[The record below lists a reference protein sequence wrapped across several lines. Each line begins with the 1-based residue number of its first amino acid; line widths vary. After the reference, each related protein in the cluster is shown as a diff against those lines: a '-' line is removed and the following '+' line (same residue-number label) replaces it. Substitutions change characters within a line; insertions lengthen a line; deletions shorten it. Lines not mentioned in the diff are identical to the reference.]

1 MRVAQCHG
9 WITALGVALGGSGAG
24 CVADLGQPDD
34 QPAAPTSKAA
44 SALGAA
50 HRPRAS
56 AAPFA
61 ATDDLNFG
69 VAGDD
74 RFVFVTQPF
83 ARRVLVLDRASGETL
98 GELPPPPGGFLLP
111 FTLRVPRPGHLVV
124 LDPGG
129 FPSPTVPSI
138 ARVYD
143 YEVRKGCDHGHRDGH
158 GGHGDH
164 DDRGFE
170 AELVRTVSFAGLPIV
185 FAEDVEVTD
194 AGLYVL
200 SESIIGALWVVH
212 PDGSIAPGLFPDSP
226 DPADAIPAIGPCL
239 IPDATI
245 GGVPFHPA
253 GNFGPGVLSL
263 ASRDGWLYFSST
275 CRGGVQRIP
284 IASLTDPTRSP
295 AQRASDIEVVSPRPA
310 GEAETFEG
318 LAFNRF
324 DHRDDHLYASDS
336 FRLQVIRID
345 VRTGARE
352 LLVHDPRLFN
362 FPTEMQFLP
371 PAHGRTSLIV
381 ASDQEYRLAAINAAL
396 TTDILQPP
404 FLITEVELRRGH

>member
-1 MRVAQCHG
+1 MRVEQWRWRIVAWG
-9 WITALGVALGGSGAG
+9 AALCISGSG
-24 CVADLGQPDD
+24 CVADGAPPGDPPAEPNSDD
-34 QPAAPTSKAA
+34 VSELA
-44 SALGAA
+44 SA
-50 HRPRAS
+50 RRARVS

-61 ATDDLNFG
+61 TTDDLNFG
-69 VAGDD
+69 VAGDAS
-74 RFVFVTQPF
+74 FVFVTQPF
-83 ARRVLVLDRASGETL
+83 ARRVLVLDRASGRTL
-98 GELPPPPGGFLLP
+98 GELPPPPDGFLLP
-111 FTLRVPRPGHLVV
+111 FTLRVPRPGHVVV

-129 FPSPTVPSI
+129 FPSPTVPSV

-143 YEVRKGCDHGHRDGH
+143 YEVRERRHHGHRGPR
-158 GGHGDH
+158 GD

-170 AELVRTVSFAGLPIV
+170 AELVRTVSFAGLPLV

-200 SESIIGALWVVH
+200 SESIIGALWVIH
-212 PDGSIAPGLFPDSP
+212 PDGSIAPGLFPASP
-226 DPADAIPAIGPCL
+226 DPADTIPAIGPCL

-245 GGVPFHPA
+245 GGIPFHSA

-263 ASRDGWLYFSST
+263 ASHDGWLYFSST

-284 IASLTDPTRSP
+284 LASLTDPTRSP
-295 AQRASDIEVVSPRPA
+295 SQRASDIEVVSPRPE

-324 DHRDDHLYASDS
+324 DRHDDHLYASDS
-336 FRLQVIRID
+336 FRLQIVRID
-345 VRTGARE
+345 VRSGRRE
-352 LLVHDPRLFN
+352 LLVHDPVLFN

-371 PAHGRTSLIV
+371 PVHGRASLLV

-396 TTDILQPP
+396 TADILQPP
-404 FLITEVELRRGH
+404 FVLTEVELGRGR

>member
-1 MRVAQCHG
+1 MRIERWQWV
-9 WITALGVALGGSGAG
+9 VALGTALCAAGSG
-24 CVADLGQPDD
+24 CVDGPVREN
-34 QPAAPTSKAA
+34 QPAAP
-44 SALGAA
+44 
-50 HRPRAS
+50 AS
-56 AAPFA
+56 AAVSELASTRGARVSAASFA
-61 ATDDLNFG
+61 TTDELNFG
-69 VAGDD
+69 VAGDA
-74 RFVFVTQPF
+74 RFVFVTQPL
-83 ARRVLVLDRASGETL
+83 ARRVLVLDRASGRTL
-98 GELPPPPGGFLLP
+98 GELPPPPDGFLLP
-111 FTLRVPRPGHLVV
+111 FTVRVPRPGHLVV

-143 YEVRKGCDHGHRDGH
+143 YEVRTRSGH
-158 GGHGDH
+158 GQDRDRGGRN
-164 DDRGFE
+164 DRGFD
-170 AELVRTVSFAGLPIV
+170 AELVRTVSFAGLPLV

-194 AGLYVL
+194 AGLYIV
-200 SESIIGALWVVH
+200 SESIIGALWVIH

-226 DPADAIPAIGPCL
+226 APADAIPAIGPCL
-239 IPDATI
+239 IPDTTI

-284 IASLTDPTRSP
+284 LASLTDPTRSP
-295 AQRASDIEVVSPRPA
+295 SQRASDIEVVSPRA
-310 GEAETFEG
+310 DGEAETFEG

-324 DHRDDHLYASDS
+324 DRHDDHLYASDS
-336 FRLQVIRID
+336 FRLQIIRID
-345 VRTGARE
+345 VRSGRRE

-371 PAHGRTSLIV
+371 PVHGRASLIV

-396 TTDILQPP
+396 TADILQPP
-404 FLITEVELRRGH
+404 FILTEVELRRGH